1 MIINQPQQTPNPKIL
16 TTYKAIIK
24 QSATDA
30 PTSTILQNN
39 TNLTITTEREST
51 GQYLLNLSTPIDPD
65 KTLIIFP
72 NNVDNVQN
80 VAAVIILNDD
90 QLIRAIR
97 LLVCDL
103 DGTPRDNALNSNTL
117 IIEIYN

>member
-24 QSATDA
+24 QSGTDA